1 MGCNS
6 MTGFGSVVKH
16 GQRSAVRV
24 EVRCVNH
31 RFAEFNLRM
40 PRELFAL
47 EEETRNVIG
56 RYVARGRVDLFVSLE
71 SNETGERHIS
81 VDWILLDALMAVEAE
96 AAEKYGVTRAMDE
109 SLRRALAYP
118 GVLEQ
123 VRSVN
128 TGSTDEQ
135 VLAAVDQACQELASM
150 RAREGQR
157 IAQALLHKVEVLAEV
172 TARISAR
179 SPAVVVAYRERLRE
193 RIREL
198 VHEFDENRWLSE
210 VALFAERIDIDEE
223 LLRID
228 SHLQEARAVLQA
240 GSPVGRRLDFLTQE
254 LHREV
259 NTIGSKSQDSLISQ
273 AVVEA
278 KTIIEQFR
286 EQVQNLE

>member
-6 MTGFGSVVKH
+6 MTGFGSVMKQ
-16 GQRSAVRV
+16 GQRSLVRV

-40 PRELFAL
+40 PRELIAL
-47 EEETRNVIG
+47 EEDTRNVIG

-71 SNETGERHIS
+71 STETRERHIS
-81 VDWILLDALMAVEAE
+81 VDWLLLDALMAVEAE
-96 AAEKYGVTRAMDE
+96 AAKKYGVTRVMDE
-109 SLRRALAYP
+109 SLRRALTYP
-118 GVLEQ
+118 GVLEHVSTQ
-123 VRSVN
+123 DQGP
-128 TGSTDEQ
+128 TGEE
-135 VLAAVDQACQELASM
+135 VLAAVDQACRELAAM

-157 IAQALLHKVEVLAEV
+157 IAEALLGKVEALTEVAERIA
-172 TARISAR
+172 ARA
-179 SPAVVVAYRERLRE
+179 PAVVTAYRERLYG

-198 VHEFDENRWLSE
+198 VHEFDENRWFSE

-223 LLRID
+223 LFRVD
-228 SHLQEARAVLQA
+228 SHLQEARGVLQT

-278 KTIIEQFR
+278 KTIIEQLR